1 MKESEERKP
10 WGFCETPEAKC
21 TMNYCDENGCQNR
34 KRTYAPLK
42 SESEDISARAEER
55 ENEIVKIANESWKN
69 QPKPNYELTLDE
81 KIQRSGGYT
90 VGFKDGYKSCLAAQS
105 QSVDGSK
112 LPKEIYVTYDKSDG
126 EVFCAY
132 TSKEQ
137 CEYDA
142 KDGGCAMQ
150 SVILIIEESGIS
162 EKPNNHIESL
172 EKKLMQ

>member
-42 SESEDISARAEER
+42 SESEDISARAEEYVR
-55 ENEIVKIANESWKN
+55 KYIKGNVIDFSVEVEFVKSFIE
-69 QPKPNYELTLDE
+69 
-81 KIQRSGGYT
+81 
-90 VGFKDGYKSCLAAQS
+90 GYKACLASQS

>member
-1 MKESEERKP
+1 M
-10 WGFCETPEAKC
+10 
-21 TMNYCDENGCQNR
+21 Y
-34 KRTYAPLK
+34 KRQIKGNVIDFSVEVEVVK
-42 SESEDISARAEER
+42 SFIE
-55 ENEIVKIANESWKN
+55 
-69 QPKPNYELTLDE
+69 
-81 KIQRSGGYT
+81 
-90 VGFKDGYKSCLAAQS
+90 GYKACLAAQS

>member
-42 SESEDISARAEER
+42 SESEDISARAEEYVR
-55 ENEIVKIANESWKN
+55 KYIKGNVIDFSVEVEVVKSFIE
-69 QPKPNYELTLDE
+69 
-81 KIQRSGGYT
+81 
-90 VGFKDGYKSCLAAQS
+90 GYKACLAAQS

>member
-42 SESEDISARAEER
+42 SESEDISARAEEYVR
-55 ENEIVKIANESWKN
+55 KYIKGNVIDFSVEVEVVKSFIE
-69 QPKPNYELTLDE
+69 
-81 KIQRSGGYT
+81 
-90 VGFKDGYKSCLAAQS
+90 GYKSCLAAQS
-105 QSVDGSK
+105 QSVEESKYTERDMIAFGVFLGSYQN
-112 LPKEIYVTYDKSDG
+112 LEIE
-126 EVFCAY
+126 EVLDIFN
-132 TSKEQ
+132 K
-137 CEYDA
+137 
-142 KDGGCAMQ
+142 
-150 SVILIIEESGIS
+150 ESGIS

>member
-105 QSVDGSK
+105 QSVEGRMYTERDMIAFGVFLGSYQN
-112 LPKEIYVTYDKSDG
+112 LEIE
-126 EVFCAY
+126 EVLDIFN
-132 TSKEQ
+132 K
-137 CEYDA
+137 
-142 KDGGCAMQ
+142 
-150 SVILIIEESGIS
+150 ESGIS